1 MDTVELML
9 DAWIA
14 NQDRHHENWSLVVS
28 PEPAVHLAPTYD
40 HASSLGSNEIDK
52 NRRDRLTT
60 RDKGCS
66 MERYVERAQSAF
78 FLSPSHSKPMST
90 LDAFRYAG
98 SGRSAAARAWLESL
112 AKLSWQD
119 VQMVFEQIPR
129 SLISDIAIEFAL
141 RMLDLNRHRLMA
153 LHRELR

>member
-1 MDTVELML
+1 
-9 DAWIA
+9 
-14 NQDRHHENWSLVVS
+14 
-28 PEPAVHLAPTYD
+28 
-40 HASSLGSNEIDK
+40 
-52 NRRDRLTT
+52 
-60 RDKGCS
+60 
-66 MERYVERAQSAF
+66 
-78 FLSPSHSKPMST
+78 MST

-119 VQMVFEQIPR
+119 VQMVFEQIQR